1 MTKNFTAMFEYE
13 LLGITTLRFTPPADV
28 FNMSNPNNFCYC
40 PNVRLVRS
48 FNILHILIMSPNFIR
63 QTKLIFLPFSFHA
76 QLE

>member
-1 MTKNFTAMFEYE
+1 MTKNCTAMFEYE

-48 FNILHILIMSPNFIR
+48 FNFFI
-63 QTKLIFLPFSFHA
+63 F
-76 QLE
+76 